1 MITWRRDNEEGT
13 ALGLVLVFVTI
24 LGVWLGAVLLI
35 TQASTTGVQRMSL
48 QNSNS
53 STAEAAKA
61 SVLAQLNYNA
71 ITNPALLTT
80 TNCGVTIP
88 VGYKGTFSCTPTL
101 VTQPLTTTSM
111 NTTSTGGTSPGID
124 NGIQFT
130 GQWVVNSPIIVQS
143 AQTSITPPAGDKTSS
158 FVAPAIFIQ
167 NTGSGTTPYQPSA
180 PKINSLSPSESS
192 CVSPAG
198 GETITIGGSNFVG
211 VTSVTFGGA
220 SVPFQVYGTSS
231 IVATIPNGSGTVP
244 VAVIANGGTATGISF
259 SYLSSSNCGGTSTP
273 MVDSL
278 SPISGPLAGGTAV
291 SIVGSNFSKMSGNK
305 SVGFDT
311 NSSCSSSAYLPA
323 TGISYKD
330 SSTITAIT
338 PAGASAASYY
348 LCVKN
353 GSSGTSLVSGSTSQ
367 KFTFL
372 APPSIT
378 MMTGGTGPI
387 QGNTKVIITGSN
399 LDKTTGIT
407 FGGKAALIDASSTST
422 SYTVYSPET
431 SSPGI
436 VDVVVTNNGGST
448 VAGQFTYV
456 TCALQAGVTGVC
468 IVSNNTQPTNNNGKI
483 QEADSDSK
491 TERHIRDYVN
501 TCKDLANPITLPA
514 GHYGDKEITILNTL
528 MSSEKILEQ
537 DGVTVHEDCSKN
549 DSSGTD
555 KYSKTAKN
563 DWTKNGKRTIEIRI
577 SRGVHVFHGDGA
589 THNQLNL
596 KKYSSDS
603 SQYII
608 FKTDD
613 SEATYNSKTGA
624 CSYAGGFQTAG
635 TVNSL
640 SKARGSQLVFE
651 GKTSFKNTN
660 ATVTLCG
667 PNTPGTHDAIIFPS
681 QSDVDSC
688 TSTYGSNC
696 PINAAFTP
704 ASSTTAGF
712 EVASTAS
719 PSIIDGTVK
728 VNGGFLKIAQSSCK
742 NVEIHGGVIANAVSI
757 SGPSTKCVFPVSG
770 GSFTK
775 QTYQI
780 KIGGRTET
788 VSINNLK

>member
-1 MITWRRDNEEGT
+1 MITWRRDKEEGT

-88 VGYKGTFSCTPTL
+88 VGFKGTFSCTPTL

-130 GQWVVNSPIIVQS
+130 GQWVVNSPIVIQS
-143 AQTSITPPAGDKTSS
+143 SSTGVSPGTGSTITAPAVYINNGGSTS
-158 FVAPAIFIQ
+158 FVYP
-167 NTGSGTTPYQPSA
+167 TPSL
-180 PKINSLSPSESS
+180 NSISPQSS
-192 CVSPAG
+192 CVAPNG
-198 GETITIGGSNFVG
+198 GDTVTISGSNFVG
-211 VTSVTFGGA
+211 VSAVSFGGKA
-220 SVPFQVYGTSS
+220 ALSFQVLGTSS
-231 IVATIPNGSGTVP
+231 ILATVPAGSGQVQ
-244 VAVIANGGTATGISF
+244 VAVTNPQGTATGQTF
-259 SYLSSSNCGGTSTP
+259 TYSSSCNSGVSPIVDGISPIQGPTTGGTT
-273 MVDSL
+273 VA
-278 SPISGPLAGGTAV
+278 ISGV
-291 SIVGSNFSKMSGNK
+291 NFSGSNVK
-305 SVGFDT
+305 SVGFDNSGSNVCRTT
-311 NSSCSSSAYLPA
+311 NSSYKAATSWTYNSATSITAVTPA
-323 TGISYKD
+323 AASGQYSLCVNT
-330 SSTITAIT
+330 SST
-338 PAGASAASYY
+338 
-348 LCVKN
+348 
-353 GSSGTSLVSGSTSQ
+353 SSVSGSTSQ
-367 KFTFL
+367 TFTYVSN
-372 APPSIT
+372 APSGLS
-378 MMTGGTGPI
+378 MTPAHGPESGGTSVAI
-387 QGNTKVIITGSN
+387 SGSN
-399 LDKTTGIT
+399 LSTTTGVK
-407 FGGKAALIDASSTST
+407 FGGTPGTISSYSNGTLNVIAPAGT
-422 SYTVYSPET
+422 GTATVT
-431 SSPGI
+431 
-436 VDVVVTNNGGST
+436 VTNNAGSASPGTYTYDPCPTGVSSSCFSNGGASGNNGGVNGGGS
-448 VAGQFTYV
+448 G
-456 TCALQAGVTGVC
+456 
-468 IVSNNTQPTNNNGKI
+468 GKI

-549 DSSGTD
+549 DSSGAD

-563 DWTKNGKRTIEIRI
+563 DWTKSGKRTIEIRL

-624 CSYAGGFQTAG
+624 CSYSGGFQTAG

-704 ASSTTAGF
+704 ASATTAGF

-728 VNGGFLKIAQSSCK
+728 VNGGFFKIAQSTCK
-742 NVEIHGGVIANAVSI
+742 NVEIHGGVVANAVSL
-757 SGPSTKCVFPVSG
+757 SGPSSTKCVFPVSG

>member
-1 MITWRRDNEEGT
+1 MITWRRDKEEGT

-111 NTTSTGGTSPGID
+111 NTTSTGGTQPGID

-130 GQWVVNSPIIVQS
+130 GQWVVNSPIVIQS
-143 AQTSITPPAGDKTSS
+143 SSTGVSPGTGSTITAPAVYISNTGTTS
-158 FVAPAIFIQ
+158 FVYP
-167 NTGSGTTPYQPSA
+167 TPTMESV
-180 PKINSLSPSESS
+180 SPQSS
-192 CVSPAG
+192 CVASTG
-198 GETITIGGSNFVG
+198 GDSVTISGSNFVG
-211 VTSVTFGGA
+211 VTAVTFGGKA
-220 SVPFQVYGTSS
+220 ATSFQVLGTS
-231 IVATIPNGSGTVP
+231 TILAVVPAGSGQVQI
-244 VAVIANGGTATGISF
+244 AVTNPQGTATGQTF
-259 SYLSSSNCGGTSTP
+259 TYSSSCGSGSTPLVTGITPPQGPVAGGTS
-273 MVDSL
+273 VL
-278 SPISGPLAGGTAV
+278 ISGNYLTATNV
-291 SIVGSNFSKMSGNK
+291 KF
-305 SVGFDT
+305 VGFD
-311 NSSCSSSAYLPA
+311 NSSNSNTCKTTNTSNYKAASSFTVNSD
-323 TGISYKD
+323 GS
-330 SSTITAIT
+330 ITAVT
-338 PAGASAASYY
+338 PAVSTSGQYS
-348 LCVKN
+348 LCV
-353 GSSGTSLVSGSTSQ
+353 GTTNTTTISGSTSQ
-367 KFTFL
+367 KFTYVTTSPTTSNMNPVSGPE
-372 APPSIT
+372 A
-378 MMTGGTGPI
+378 GGTTVTITGT
-387 QGNTKVIITGSN
+387 NLDTTTKV
-399 LDKTTGIT
+399 T
-407 FGGKAALIDASSTST
+407 FGGNNAIVSSAGSTSLVVQAPAGKG
-422 SYTVYSPET
+422 TVTVTVTNPSGS
-431 SSPGI
+431 SSPGQYTYTPCTAGI
-436 VDVVVTNNGGST
+436 NSTCFNGGGSGNNGG
-448 VAGQFTYV
+448 
-456 TCALQAGVTGVC
+456 
-468 IVSNNTQPTNNNGKI
+468 TNSGGTSGKI

-549 DSSGTD
+549 DSSGND

-577 SRGVHVFHGDGA
+577 SRGIHIFHGDGSA
-589 THNQLNL
+589 HNQLNL
-596 KKYSSDS
+596 KSYSSDS
-603 SQYII
+603 NESIV

-613 SEATYNSKTGA
+613 SEGTYNSKTGA
-624 CSYAGGFQTAG
+624 CTYSGGFQTTG

-640 SKARGSQLVFE
+640 TKARGSQLVFE

-688 TSTYGSNC
+688 VSSYGSNC
-696 PINAAFTP
+696 PINAPFTP
-704 ASSTTAGF
+704 ASSSTAGF

-742 NVEIHGGVIANAVSI
+742 NVEIHGGVVANAVSL
-757 SGPSTKCVFPVSG
+757 SGPSGTKCVFPVSG

-780 KIGGRTET
+780 KLGGTTQT